1 MQRRDFLAG
10 SLLLAARP
18 ARAQSAIAETHF
30 PSRLHQF
37 VWRNW
42 ELANTH
48 RMARLLGATEAQ
60 VLDVGASMGLPPKRT
75 LSDEQ
80 LRRMYITVIRQNWH
94 LLPEAQIIDL
104 LGWTR
109 ERFAFTLKED
119 DFLDIKLGPK
129 PPCEPL
135 KYRPPSPEEKRGA
148 AEIRGLVRKE
158 FGAALAE
165 RGEDLAEF
173 VAAYAKPV
181 TRQLKPRPE
190 NAVWDPRIVYSFFA
204 LYGDPL
210 LEPDIDPFPDE
221 YLAQLADIGVNA
233 VWMQAVLNTL
243 APSKTFPE
251 FGKDWEK
258 RFQTLDK
265 LIQRTSRFG
274 IQIFFYLNEP
284 RAMPAEFFA
293 KRRELQGAEHRGLYS
308 LCTSTQPVRDWIY
321 DSVRHVTKHAPGL
334 GGYFTISASENHT
347 NCYSHVKPWSQTA
360 ERVKD
365 CPRCAQKDAWEVLA
379 DLHRAMR
386 EGINAAGFRNVK
398 LIAWDW
404 GWTYDTCEKII
415 PLLPKD
421 VAVMSISEW
430 DQPVNRGGVRT
441 QVKEYSLSVPG
452 PGPRA
457 LKNWAAARRQGLKAM
472 AKLQISNTWEMSAV
486 PYVPVPPLVVD
497 HGEKLSQAGIS
508 GVLASWTCGGYPS
521 PNLEAML
528 SFARAG
534 HPGKDEILRRVAERR
549 YGAAAAAEVIQAW
562 RGFSQAFQEFPYGV
576 AIYVIPVQHGP
587 ANLLRMEPTGHRA
600 AMMLFPHDAL
610 AQWCG
615 AYPPEAVAQ
624 QFTKMA
630 AGWKEALPAFRK
642 AMARASGPYAP
653 LDLAIAETCYHHFQ
667 SVANQVRFYMLR
679 GKTDAAS
686 KREMAAL
693 ARQEIELAKA
703 QYRLARNHSILAYE
717 GTNHYYYTPLDL
729 VEKVLNAH
737 QVVQQIG

>member
-10 SLLLAARP
+10 SILWAARP

-42 ELANTH
+42 ELANTG
-48 RMARLLGATEAQ
+48 RMARLVGATEAQ
-60 VLDVGASMGLPPKRT
+60 VLELGASMGLPPKRT
-75 LSDEQ
+75 LSAEQ

-109 ERFAFTLKED
+109 ERFSFTLKED

-135 KYRPPSPEEKRGA
+135 RYRAPSPEEQRRA
-148 AEIRGLVRKE
+148 AEIRDLVRKE
-158 FGAALAE
+158 FGAALGE
-165 RGEDLAEF
+165 RGEDLAQF

-293 KRRELQGAEHRGLYS
+293 KRRELRGAEHRGLYS
-308 LCTSTQPVRDWIY
+308 LCTSTPPVRDWIS

-365 CPRCAQKDAWEVLA
+365 CPRCARRDAWEVLA

-386 EGINAAGFRNVK
+386 EGIDAAGFRNVK

-457 LKNWAAARRQGLKAM
+457 LNNWAAARRQGLKAM

-486 PYVPVPPLVVD
+486 PYVPVPPLVVE

-549 YGAAAAAEVIQAW
+549 YGAAAAADVIGAW

-610 AQWCG
+610 PQWCG

-630 AGWKEALPAFRK
+630 AGWKEALPVFRK

-679 GKTDAAS
+679 GKTDAGAR
-686 KREMAAL
+686 REMAAL
-693 ARQEIELAKA
+693 ARREIELAKA
-703 QYRLARNHSILAYE
+703 QYRLARRHSILAYE

-737 QVVQQIG
+737 QVIRQLG

>member
-42 ELANTH
+42 ELANTA
-48 RMARLLGATEAQ
+48 RMARLVGATEAQ
-60 VLDVGASMGLPPKRT
+60 VLELGASMGLPPKRA
-75 LSDEQ
+75 LSEEQ

-109 ERFAFTLKED
+109 ERFTFTLKED

-135 KYRPPSPEEKRGA
+135 RYRAPSPEEIRRA
-148 AEIRGLVRKE
+148 AEIRDLVRKE
-158 FGAALAE
+158 FGAALGE
-165 RGEDLAEF
+165 RGEDLAQF

-274 IQIFFYLNEP
+274 IKIFFYLNEP

-293 KRRELQGAEHRGLYS
+293 RRRELRGAEHRGLYA

-365 CPRCAQKDAWEVLA
+365 CPRCARKDAWEVLA

-386 EGINAAGFRNVK
+386 EGIDATGFRDVK

-486 PYVPVPPLVVD
+486 PYVPVPPLVVE

-549 YGAAAAAEVIQAW
+549 YGAAAAADVIQAW

-587 ANLLRMEPTGHRA
+587 ANLLRREPTGHRA

-610 AQWCG
+610 PQWCG

-630 AGWKEALPAFRK
+630 AGWKEALPVFRK

-679 GKTDAAS
+679 GKTDAAAR
-686 KREMAAL
+686 REMAAL

-737 QVVQQIG
+737 QVIRQLG

>member
-1 MQRRDFLAG
+1 MHRRNFLAG

-18 ARAQSAIAETHF
+18 AGAQPAIAEPHF

-42 ELANTH
+42 ELANTG
-48 RMARLLGATEAQ
+48 RMARLVGGTEAQ
-60 VLDVGASMGLPPKRT
+60 VLELGASLGLPPKRT
-75 LSDEQ
+75 LSEEQ

-94 LLPEAQIIDL
+94 LLPEAQIIEL

-135 KYRPPSPEEKRGA
+135 RYRAPSPEEKRRA
-148 AEIRGLVRKE
+148 AEIRNLVRKE
-158 FGAALAE
+158 FGAALGE
-165 RGEDLAEF
+165 RGEDLAQF

-251 FGKDWEK
+251 FGKDCEK
-258 RFQTLDK
+258 RFQTLGK

-274 IQIFFYLNEP
+274 IKIFFYLNEP

-293 KRRELQGAEHRGLYS
+293 KRRELRGAEHRGLYS
-308 LCTSTQPVRDWIY
+308 LCTSTPAVRDWIY
-321 DSVRHVTKHAPGL
+321 DSLRHVTKQAPGL

-386 EGINAAGFRNVK
+386 EGINAAGFRNVR

-430 DQPVNRGGVRT
+430 DQPVHRGGVRT

-457 LKNWAAARRQGLKAM
+457 LKNWAAARRHGLKAM

-486 PYVPVPPLVVD
+486 PYVPVPPLVVE
-497 HGEKLSQAGIS
+497 HGERLSQAGIS

-528 SFARAG
+528 SFAHAG

-549 YGAAAAAEVIQAW
+549 YGAAVAADVVQAW
-562 RGFSQAFQEFPYGV
+562 RAFSQAFQEFPYGV

-587 ANLLRMEPTGHRA
+587 ANLLRLEPTGHRA

-610 AQWCG
+610 PQWCG

-630 AGWKEALPAFRK
+630 ARWREALPAFRK
-642 AMARASGPYAP
+642 AMARASGPHAP

-679 GKTDAAS
+679 GKTDAAA

-693 ARQEIELAKA
+693 ARQEIELAKG
-703 QYRLARNHSILAYE
+703 QYRLSRAHSILGYE

-737 QVVQQIG
+737 QVIRQIG

>member
-1 MQRRDFLAG
+1 MHRRNFLAG

-18 ARAQSAIAETHF
+18 AGAQPAIAEPHF

-42 ELANTH
+42 ELANTG
-48 RMARLLGATEAQ
+48 RMARLVGGTEAQ
-60 VLDVGASMGLPPKRT
+60 VLELGASLGLPPKRT
-75 LSDEQ
+75 LSEEQ

-94 LLPEAQIIDL
+94 LLPEAQIIEL

-135 KYRPPSPEEKRGA
+135 RYRALSPEEKRRA
-148 AEIRGLVRKE
+148 AEIRNLVRKE
-158 FGAALAE
+158 FGAALGE
-165 RGEDLAEF
+165 RGEDLAQF

-251 FGKDWEK
+251 FGKDCEK
-258 RFQTLDK
+258 RFQTLGK

-274 IQIFFYLNEP
+274 IKIFFYLNEP

-293 KRRELQGAEHRGLYS
+293 KRRELRGAEHRGLYS
-308 LCTSTQPVRDWIY
+308 LCTSTPAVRDWIY
-321 DSVRHVTKHAPGL
+321 DSLRHVTKQAPGL

-386 EGINAAGFRNVK
+386 EGINAAGFRNVR

-430 DQPVNRGGVRT
+430 DQPVHRGGVRT

-457 LKNWAAARRQGLKAM
+457 LKNWAAARRHGLKAM

-486 PYVPVPPLVVD
+486 PYVPVPPLVVE
-497 HGEKLSQAGIS
+497 HGERLSQAGIS

-528 SFARAG
+528 SFAHAG

-549 YGAAAAAEVIQAW
+549 YGAAVAADVVQAW
-562 RGFSQAFQEFPYGV
+562 RAFSQAFQEFPYGV

-587 ANLLRMEPTGHRA
+587 ANLLRLEPTGHRA

-610 AQWCG
+610 PQWCG

-630 AGWKEALPAFRK
+630 ARWREALPAFRK

-679 GKTDAAS
+679 GKTDAAA

-703 QYRLARNHSILAYE
+703 QYRLSRAHSILGYE

-737 QVVQQIG
+737 QIIQQIG